1 MIRGALLAWTTIA
14 EKQPLLTLA
23 ATNGTLGG
31 VGDLLAQAIEHHN
44 TKDGSRFKWNT
55 ARTLRFVTW
64 GALCAPVFHKWYM
77 FINTRIPLATKGRP
91 FALSL
96 AKRVAMD
103 QLLFAPLGIA
113 GFFIGMNFME
123 GRNWESARIRLREY
137 YLPTMAANYA
147 VWPAVQTVNFGW
159 VPTLY
164 RVPFCS
170 VVSIFWNA
178 FISWANAQSASAVD
192 LPEETPHILIKPLH
206 QEAVLPTTKA

>member
-1 MIRGALLAWTTIA
+1 MA

-23 ATNGTLGG
+23 VTNGTLGG

-44 TKDGSRFKWNT
+44 KKDDERFKWNIP
-55 ARTLRFVTW
+55 RTLRFVAW

-77 FINTRIPLATKGRP
+77 FINSRFPLQSVLVEGKRS
-91 FALSL
+91 FALGL
-96 AKRVAMD
+96 AKRVATD
-103 QLLFAPLGIA
+103 QLVFAPMGIA
-113 GFFIGMNFME
+113 GFFVAMNFME

-147 VWPAVQTVNFGW
+147 VWPLVQTVNFGF

-170 VVSIFWNA
+170 IVSIFWNA
-178 FISWANAQSASAVD
+178 FISWANAQSASIID
-192 LPEETPHILIKPLH
+192 LPEETPHTLIKPRH
-206 QEAVLPTTKA
+206 AEAVLPTKS